1 MSKFWGAPL
10 AGVIRDRRSK
20 SPKLAA
26 VVVASAGLIRWAD
39 VHLGY
44 AWVRESFPPSSGVLP
59 VVVAELAALLWY
71 VLPVAGVVCLLHGQE
86 RVWREL
92 GLVGKV
98 GRAVG
103 YAMAFSSPMLFWY
116 AWAGRAVEVS
126 AVPLLVLA
134 QFRAAFREEV
144 FYRAFLFGQLF
155 RHGRWGFVPAAGLNA
170 LIFAF
175 GHLGQASTPLQGAAI
190 FAVTFVGAVWFS
202 WLFVAW
208 QYEVWLPVGL
218 HFFMN
223 LWWGLLRMG
232 ETAYSGSLGVEV
244 VRVLT
249 VGASVAWTVGIVRRR
264 GGVALP
270 PGSLWWQRMRE
281 GHRDVGS

>member
-1 MSKFWGAPL
+1 MSTFWRAPL
-10 AGVIRDRRSK
+10 DQRSK
-20 SPKLAA
+20 PLKLAA

-39 VHLGY
+39 VHFGY
-44 AWVRESFPPSSGVLP
+44 TWVRESFPPSSGVLP

-71 VLPVAGVVCLLHGQE
+71 VLPVAGVVCLLHGRE

-92 GLVGKV
+92 GLRGNV

-103 YAMAFSSPMLFWY
+103 YAMAFSSPMLLGY
-116 AWAGRAVEVS
+116 AWAGRAVEIS

-155 RHGRWGFVPAAGLNA
+155 RHGRWGLVPAVGLNA
-170 LIFAF
+170 LVFAF
-175 GHLGQASTPLQGAAI
+175 GHLSQASTPLQGAAI
-190 FAVTFVGAVWFS
+190 FAVTFVGAVWFA

-223 LWWGLLRMG
+223 LWWELFRID
-232 ETAYSGSLGVEV
+232 ETAFSGSLGAEV

-249 VGASVAWTVGIVRRR
+249 VGASVAWTVGMVRRR

-281 GHRDVGS
+281 VRPDVGS

>member
-1 MSKFWGAPL
+1 MWTFWGAPL
-10 AGVIRDRRSK
+10 DRRSK

-39 VHLGY
+39 VHFGY
-44 AWVRESFPPSSGVLP
+44 AWVRESLPQSSGVLP
-59 VVVAELAALLWY
+59 VVVAELASLLWY
-71 VLPVAGVVCLLHGQE
+71 VLPAAGVVCLLHGRE

-92 GLVGKV
+92 GLVGNV

-103 YAMAFSSPMLFWY
+103 YATAFSSPMLFWY

-134 QFRAAFREEV
+134 AFRAAFREEV

-175 GHLGQASTPLQGAAI
+175 SHLYQATTPLQGAAI
-190 FAVTFVGAVWFS
+190 FAVTLVGAVWFA

-223 LWWGLLRMG
+223 LWWELFRMG
-232 ETAYSGSLGVEV
+232 ETAFSGSLGVEV
-244 VRVLT
+244 ARVLT
-249 VGASVAWTVGIVRRR
+249 VVASVAGTVRIVRRR

-270 PGSLWWQRMRE
+270 PGSLWWQRTRE
-281 GHRDVGS
+281 ARPDVGS